1 MVGAQYGLLAQYR
14 LAKKLEKDARKRREE
29 EKKVAEAEDSKE
41 E

>member
-1 MVGAQYGLLAQYR
+1 MIGAQYGLLAQYR
-14 LAKKLEKDARKRREE
+14 LAKKLEEDARKRREE